1 MSIAKKYGA
10 KEFYIGQFSN
20 GCKQGMG
27 RLFKDNREFSGHFNG
42 GVFDGKGTSIE
53 GDEITANL

>member
-1 MSIAKKYGA
+1 MSIAKKYSA

-42 GVFDGKGTSIE
+42 GVFDGKGTLIE
-53 GDEITANL
+53 DDKNIENV